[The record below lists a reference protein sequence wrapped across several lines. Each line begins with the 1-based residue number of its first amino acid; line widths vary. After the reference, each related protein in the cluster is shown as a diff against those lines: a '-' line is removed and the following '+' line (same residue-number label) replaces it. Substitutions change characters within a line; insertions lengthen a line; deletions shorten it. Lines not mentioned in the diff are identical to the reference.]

1 MLHFFK
7 APLSISCNTEKTS
20 RINKMSKS
28 RDMGVTRKVID
39 DYFVSLR
46 PLLINPPIYVDI
58 EARSIYCHG
67 TRRRRSET
75 QTISIW
81 SSETDWTWILI
92 VKPKSQSH
100 SLSFKKGNCTKA
112 DTKKTWATIP
122 TNISPFHIS
131 GSMRELMR
139 ARYNSQVPSIG
150 VFLSLNCF
158 ILRPII

>member
-1 MLHFFK
+1 MLHFFLK
-7 APLSISCNTEKTS
+7 ASKSISCNTEKTS

-100 SLSFKKGNCTKA
+100 SLSFKKGNCIKA
-112 DTKKTWATIP
+112 ENLGHHTHQYFTFSYFRIYERV
-122 TNISPFHIS
+122 N
-131 GSMRELMR
+131 E
-139 ARYNSQVPSIG
+139 SQIQFPSTFNWS
-150 VFLSLNCF
+150 FLKS
-158 ILRPII
+158 